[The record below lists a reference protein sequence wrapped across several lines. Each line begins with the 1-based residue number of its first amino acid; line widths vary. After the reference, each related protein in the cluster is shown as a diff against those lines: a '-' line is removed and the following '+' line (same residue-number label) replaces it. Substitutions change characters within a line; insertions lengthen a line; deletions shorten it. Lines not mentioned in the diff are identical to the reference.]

1 MARVILLVNVELEE
15 GKRDAYLSATSELRN
30 RFAEKGD
37 VGYTVLENKGKEANS
52 FTEMFTFDSMDA
64 YEAFDEGEDQEDTNE
79 IFSRIL
85 TMTRTSPRYTTL
97 VEVG

>member
-1 MARVILLVNVELEE
+1 MARVILLVNVELED
-15 GKRDAYLSATSELRN
+15 GKRDEYLSATGELQN
-30 RFAEKGD
+30 RLQERGS
-37 VGYTVLENKGKEANS
+37 VGYSVLENQGKQKNS

-64 YEAFDEGEDQEDTNE
+64 YEAFDEGDDQEDTNE

-97 VEVG
+97 VEVR